1 MEQPATTMRIL
12 EAIMTVFQKY
22 LAEVNKIHG
31 A

>member
-12 EAIMTVFQKY
+12 EAIQGEYHKH
-22 LAEVNKIHG
+22 LAEVNKIPG